1 MRLVGF
7 TSYDGRILIN
17 PDHVVAIDEH
27 KTTGTSIYLD
37 NSEQPLL
44 VDQDLDEVARLIVGG
59 KASGRVHRS

>member
-17 PDHVVAIDEH
+17 PDHVVAIDEQ

-37 NSEQPLL
+37 NSEQPIL

-59 KASGRVHRS
+59 KVSGRVHRS